1 MEGALLVSVGLPD
14 ITNNVVIDAVEN
26 VVRIIAGVGR
36 LFGGDEPKHLPEAPP
51 YPGTVAGVPPYPGI
65 PPAAPPPA
73 PPGTPA
79 GGGGGLDTGATE
91 AGDQY
96 NGSAGAA
103 QLTDEKLAEML
114 KQIFA
119 ANQGAR
125 DKVAAI
131 LTEIQNKQKQIGPE
145 MGDPASVTAFG
156 QFLDQKFAEIQKIL
170 TDAQVD
176 AKTQAAILD
185 ALGDEYRNNGPT
197 PPGGGDNAGSGGEGS
212 GGGGDSS
219 GGGGDTSGG
228 RWRRCGGRWR
238 RGRGAADGSAG
249 RDGLGWPDGHGP
261 ALGAGPGAGRA
272 GFAAAGHGRRFR
284 RGTAG
289 RAGPSA
295 ELAGRGLANGGF
307 TDKPPDETKPED
319 GFTDEPAPEHGKP
332 ENGDPNDPGAQQPPT
347 TEGEPHNG
355 ATPQPDPTTAPA
367 GQATPEQA
375 APATAPA
382 PASGDAARN
391 VTMPD
396 GQVVSAPDAQ
406 AAQVMRSVMSGT
418 SVTDAF
424 KQAGVDLAPPGTPV
438 TDPVDPNTMPPSSI
452 GRFESREPVMAMGNG
467 KIWMDGQLQPIGAL
481 GSSSDFLG
489 WSKPPTAGT
498 VAVPATPPPA
508 PSGQP
513 AVT

>member
-14 ITNNVVIDAVEN
+14 IMNNVVMDAVEN
-26 VVRIIAGVGR
+26 VVNVIAGVGR
-36 LFGGDEPKHLPEAPP
+36 LFGDDAPKHLPEAPP
-51 YPGTVAGVPPYPGI
+51 YPGTVPGVPPYPGM

-73 PPGTPA
+73 PPGTPP
-79 GGGGGLDTGATE
+79 GGGGGLDTGATG

-125 DKVAAI
+125 DKVSAI
-131 LTEIQNKQKQIGPE
+131 LTEIQNKQKQMTPE

-212 GGGGDSS
+212 GGGSDSS

-228 RWRRCGGRWR
+228 GG
-238 RGRGAADGSAG
+238 ADVAG
-249 RDGLGWPDGHGP
+249 GGGGGEEPLMDPLAGMGLGGPMGMDPLSALGP
-261 ALGAGPGAGRA
+261 ALAGLGSLPQAMGGGLGGAPLDALGPALSSLG
-272 GFAAAGHGRRFR
+272 
-284 RGTAG
+284 
-289 RAGPSA
+289 
-295 ELAGRGLANGGF
+295 GLANGGF

-355 ATPQPDPTTAPA
+355 TTPQPDPTTAPA

-396 GQVVSAPDAQ
+396 GRVVSAPDAQ

-438 TDPVDPNTMPPSSI
+438 TDPVDPNTMPPTSI
-452 GRFESREPVMAMGNG
+452 GRFESREPVMAMGDG